1 MTAPM
6 TLEELA
12 ERVDATVA
20 EAKRIPSL
28 DAARAALNESGLQRA
43 RAVLRDAPAILSH
56 AQDVFRSCQEAERR
70 AKGELEDATFEV
82 EWGWQ
87 RSCFEVRSNKIW
99 LVADV
104 DGTTVPAND
113 QQSLTADERKDWL
126 AYHARRAPSVMAA
139 TEKLRKAEAETAAAR
154 DAVGLAEDSVK
165 AARADLDGAIA
176 HVRTLSLCLGGDR

>member
-56 AQDVFRSCQEAERR
+56 AQDVFRACQEAERR
-70 AKGELEDATFEV
+70 AKDALETATYDA
-82 EWGWQ
+82 EWNLQ
-87 RSCFEVRSNKIW
+87 SCFEVRSNKTW
-99 LVADV
+99 LVRNA
-104 DGTTVPAND
+104 DGTAVPDD
-113 QQSLTADERKDWL
+113 QRSL
-126 AYHARRAPSVMAA
+126 SA
-139 TEKLRKAEAETAAAR
+139 TEKKEWLAQEAAKDPKVIEATAVLRKAEAETAAAR
-154 DAVGLAEDSVK
+154 DAVVLADKAFS

-176 HVRTLSLCLGGDR
+176 HVRTLSLCLGRND